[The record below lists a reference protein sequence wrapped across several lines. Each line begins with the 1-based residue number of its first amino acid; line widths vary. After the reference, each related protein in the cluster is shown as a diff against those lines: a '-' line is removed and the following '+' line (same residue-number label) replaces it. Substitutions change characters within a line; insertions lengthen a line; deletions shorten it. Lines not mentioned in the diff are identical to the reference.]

1 MPTLLTLKSL
11 DDKGGGRRDDVNL
24 GLTVLDG
31 ELHGNA
37 QTLPCTGRLRDI
49 FTDLLR

>member
-1 MPTLLTLKSL
+1 MRRTLKSL
-11 DDKGGGRRDDVNL
+11 DDKRGCGGDDVNL

-31 ELHGNA
+31 KLDGNPEA
-37 QTLPCTGRLRDI
+37 LPCAGGLGDI